1 MHILIDK
8 YLTCRYRPQILA
20 VVPYALGEDLALS
33 SSFNIREVG
42 QSVLVDAWSTRPE
55 PVAFARYILYTQLSR
70 IEHSV

>member
-55 PVAFARYILYTQLSR
+55 PVAFARYILSTQLSR
-70 IEHSV
+70 IEHAL